1 VYLHV
6 TPGGASW
13 FYRYMLNGSAR
24 EMGLRPLA
32 LCGLKDSRAKALDA
46 GHRALHKGV

>member
-32 LCGLKDSRAKALDA
+32 LSRAKALDA
-46 GHRALHKGV
+46 GHRALHEGV